1 MNESVMTGQNR
12 TRRSWVQS
20 PVLAVCEFALIALIF
35 WRDIHNHIFLSK
47 TLYLF
52 PLAWIS
58 LRVRGLRW
66 KDIGL
71 VRYLNWNKTLLV
83 GVACG
88 GAMELFELY
97 ISQPL
102 LMRWTG
108 KPPDL
113 ELFRALHGNIKWTL
127 IAIAGSWTRTAAIHE
142 ARMDRRFDCQQLC
155 IRRRASRSGYYGS
168 IGERVRW
175 ACAGSHLS
183 RMQTKSCRADHRAW
197 HNRYTGCSTDV
208 CGDVSD
214 ASVIVHRKK
223 GSEPNAM
230 SRKNHLP
237 RLVISKPETVR
248 LLS

>member
-1 MNESVMTGQNR
+1 LYDVAPDDHRILLECRDRRIAGAPNSTRIYEGGNVNESVTTGQNR

-35 WRDIHNHIFLSK
+35 WGDIHNHIFLSK

-88 GAMELFELY
+88 VSMELFELY
-97 ISQPL
+97 VSQPL

-127 IAIAGSWTRTAAIHE
+127 IAIAGSWTLAAFGEEMVYRGYLLNRIAE
-142 ARMDRRFDCQQLC
+142 LRD
-155 IRRRASRSGYYGS
+155 SRGPHGS
-168 IGERVRW
+168 PV
-175 ACAGSHLS
+175 
-183 RMQTKSCRADHRAW
+183 
-197 HNRYTGCSTDV
+197 
-208 CGDVSD
+208 
-214 ASVIVHRKK
+214 
-223 GSEPNAM
+223 
-230 SRKNHLP
+230 
-237 RLVISKPETVR
+237 
-248 LLS
+248 

>member
-1 MNESVMTGQNR
+1 MWIYEGGTMNESVTTDQNR

-35 WRDIHNHIFLSK
+35 WADIRDHIFLSK

-71 VRYLNWNKTLLV
+71 IRYLNWNKTLLV

-88 GAMELFELY
+88 VAMELFELY
-97 ISQPL
+97 VSQPL

-108 KPPDL
+108 RPPDL

-127 IAIAGSWTRTAAIHE
+127 IAIAGSWTLAAFGEEMVYRGYLLNRI
-142 ARMDRRFDCQQLC
+142 AGLLRFTRPAWIAGLIVSSCVFGGGHLGQGITGQLVNAFDGLVLGVIYLAC
-155 IRRRASRSGYYGS
+155 RRRLGVPIIAHG
-168 IGERVRW
+168 ITDTLDVLLMF
-175 ACAGSHLS
+175 AGMYPTL
-183 RMQTKSCRADHRAW
+183 R
-197 HNRYTGCSTDV
+197 
-208 CGDVSD
+208 
-214 ASVIVHRKK
+214 
-223 GSEPNAM
+223 
-230 SRKNHLP
+230 
-237 RLVISKPETVR
+237 
-248 LLS
+248 